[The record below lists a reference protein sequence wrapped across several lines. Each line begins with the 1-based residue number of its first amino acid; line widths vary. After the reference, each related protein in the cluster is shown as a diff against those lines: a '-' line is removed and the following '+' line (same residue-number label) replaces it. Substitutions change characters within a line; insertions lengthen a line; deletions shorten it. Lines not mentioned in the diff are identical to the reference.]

1 MMGRP
6 LTFKQETADAIC
18 ERLACGESLRAI
30 CRDDGFPSEATVRGW
45 ARDDVAAFAA
55 QYARARE
62 IGYDC
67 MAEQIL
73 ELADKSRLGRK
84 VVRDKDGI
92 SVTEADM
99 VDRTKLQIDVRKW
112 LLSKMLPKRY
122 GEKLQT
128 EHSGSIGVTVA
139 ASRTDE
145 DL

>member
-1 MMGRP
+1 MGRL

-18 ERLACGESLRAI
+18 DRLACGESLRAI
-30 CRDDGFPSEATVRGW
+30 CRDEGFPSEATVRGW
-45 ARDDVAAFAA
+45 VKDDVSAFAA

-84 VVRDKDGI
+84 VVRSKNGI
-92 SVTEADM
+92 ETTESDM
-99 VDRTKLQIDVRKW
+99 VERTRLQIEARKW